1 MHNTELAHRLMELYG
16 TVDNIDVWL
25 GGVAEP
31 FVNGGRVGP
40 LFACI
45 IARQFQRIR
54 LGDRSAHTHTHTLFL
69 HSLTYT
75 HRLLCKTVY

>member
-1 MHNTELAHRLMELYG
+1 MVMNNRELAHELMELYG
-16 TVDNIDVWL
+16 TADNIDVWL

-54 LGDRSAHTHTHTLFL
+54 QGDRSAHTHTHPLSSFFNI
-69 HSLTYT
+69 HPQII
-75 HRLLCKTVY
+75 V